1 MMSRWM
7 TSIAS
12 LSVVL
17 LSACATVP
25 PTSPGSFAP
34 TDPVPSASPADSP
47 SMTGTPSAGPV
58 PSPSTERTVDAS
70 KTVRV
75 DDLVVSVLATETR
88 DLVTGRMDREQKG
101 HWLAVT
107 VRATNEGPDGVTLHG
122 SSFQLN
128 EAGGKTYQTD
138 DPAMFVADE
147 TNELLGEE
155 IGSQSSAEGTLLF
168 AVPKN
173 TDKLTLV
180 VWKPTSTADP
190 GSIPLNS

>member
-1 MMSRWM
+1 M

-12 LSVVL
+12 LSVL
-17 LSACATVP
+17 ALSACATVP
-25 PTSPGSFAP
+25 PTTPGAVAP
-34 TDPVPSASPADSP
+34 TDPVPSASPVDSP
-47 SMTGTPSAGPV
+47 SVTDTPSA
-58 PSPSTERTVDAS
+58 SPTSARTVDAS
-70 KTVRV
+70 KSVRV
-75 DDLVVSVLATETR
+75 DDLVVTVLATETR
-88 DLVTGRMDREQKG
+88 DLVTGRMDRQQKG
-101 HWLAVT
+101 HWLAIT
-107 VRATNEGPDGVTLHG
+107 IRATNEGPDGVTLHG

-155 IGSQSSAEGTLLF
+155 IGSQASVEGTLLF
-168 AVPKN
+168 AVPRK